1 MKLEFH
7 PVSELFP
14 LMDEQEFRFLC
25 EDIKLC
31 GQKEPIIL
39 HPDGRILDGRNR
51 YRACQEAGVEP
62 LVETWDGKGDALAH
76 VLSLNLYRR
85 HLTESQRS
93 MVAARVKGI
102 YEEAAKRRMA
112 AGGGDKK
119 TGSANLRDP
128 IQNTG
133 KASEKAAEALNV
145 SPRSVEHASTVLKS
159 GDESLIHSVDSGQ
172 QSVSKA
178 AKEARERAASPAGLR
193 TESEAR
199 ALAIKTGKSILFGN
213 RYIPPM
219 TEEEESNYQANL
231 QVTSEIHDS
240 IEEIAKEQY
249 TPEEFVRQARRFSY
263 REETLEFTRKAIPW
277 LQGLLAVLEVEAK
290 AERVAV

>member
-39 HPDGRILDGRNR
+39 HQDGRILDGRNR
-51 YRACQEAGVEP
+51 YRACEAAGIEP

-102 YEEAAKRRMA
+102 YEEAARRRMA

-159 GDESLIHSVDSGQ
+159 GNEALISAVDSGQ
-172 QSVSKA
+172 QSVSNA
-178 AKEARERAASPAGLR
+178 AKEARNMPRSED
-193 TESEAR
+193 EAR
-199 ALAIKTGKSILFGN
+199 ELALKLGKSVLFRGVW
-213 RYIPPM
+213 IAAM
-219 TEEEESNYQANL
+219 TKEQALEYRESL
-231 QVTSEIHDS
+231 HITSRIHDS
-240 IEEIAKEQY
+240 IEEIAKLQY
-249 TPEEFVRQARRFSY
+249 TPEEFAKRRIRHHY
-263 REETLEFTRKAIPW
+263 REETLEFARKAIPW
-277 LQGLLAVLEVEAK
+277 LQELIPLLEVEEFDEDGYLIKAK
-290 AERVAV
+290 TA